1 MKPVFLIGSGR
12 SGTTFIQRVF
22 DSHPDTLC
30 LHEPDSIR
38 RTTNPP
44 FTPLEEDY
52 DDLKDATARY
62 VKELMSVRGLRAV
75 SKRPF
80 FHKSYRGPAR
90 EAARRGVL
98 TVMNGLDLTLGR
110 LVRMAACPIPDFAD
124 TSAAIT
130 VMKSVECL
138 SRLPLIARAC
148 PDVQVVHILRHPC
161 GFAASQLRGRKL
173 GKMPPAKLFP
183 SRLELPIARE
193 HGLTVEKVE
202 AMDPIERIAWGWT
215 ISNDTALTLSEGLPN
230 VQPLVYDAL
239 CDNLLP
245 EAKILLESCGLDG
258 HAQVEEFLKFIL
270 GQSPDNRGYFSVV
283 RNPRDAAHHW
293 RQTMPKEQVDKI
305 MAIATLSPAGRI
317 FADYDR
323 APSQAPSSTLQSQ
336 PEKSE

>member
-12 SGTTFIQRVF
+12 SGTTFIQRIF
-22 DSHPDTLC
+22 DSHPGTLC

-52 DDLKDATARY
+52 ADLEDVTARY
-62 VKELMSVRGLRAV
+62 VADLMTVRGLRAV

-80 FHKSYRGPAR
+80 FRKSYRGPMR
-90 EAARRGVL
+90 ETMRRSVL
-98 TVMNGLDLTLGR
+98 TAMGALDLTLGR
-110 LVRMAACPIPDFAD
+110 VVRMSGWPVPDLAD
-124 TSAAIT
+124 TSGAT
-130 VMKSVECL
+130 PVLKSVECL

-161 GFAASQLRGRKL
+161 GFVASQLRGREL
-173 GKMPPAKLFP
+173 GKMPPGQVFP
-183 SRLELPIARE
+183 ERLKLPIARK
-193 HGLTVEKVE
+193 HGLTVEKLE
-202 AMDPIERIAWGWT
+202 AMDPAERMAWGWT
-215 ISNDTALTLSEGLPN
+215 ISNDTALTLSEDFPN

-239 CDNLLP
+239 CDNLIP
-245 EAKILLESCGLDG
+245 EAKTLLESCGLDW
-258 HAQVEEFLKFIL
+258 HVQVEEFLEFIL
-270 GQSPDNRGYFSVV
+270 GQTTENRDYFSVK

-293 RQTMPKEQVDKI
+293 RETMAPEQVDKI

-323 APSQAPSSTLQSQ
+323 ASSQTSSSTSKSES
-336 PEKSE
+336 EKSD

>member
-44 FTPLEEDY
+44 FTPFEEDY
-52 DDLKDATARY
+52 DDLKEATAHY
-62 VKELMSVRGLRAV
+62 VAELMTVRGLRAV

-80 FHKSYRGPAR
+80 FRKSYRGPVR
-90 EAARRGVL
+90 EALRACVL
-98 TVMNGLDLTLGR
+98 TAMNGLDVTLGR
-110 LVRMAACPIPDFAD
+110 IVNMSATPVPDFAD
-124 TSAAIT
+124 TSGVMT
-130 VMKSVECL
+130 VLKSVECL

-161 GFAASQLRGRKL
+161 GFVASQLRGREL
-173 GKMPPAKLFP
+173 GKMPQRQMFP
-183 SRLELPIARE
+183 ERLKLPIARK
-193 HGLTVEKVE
+193 HGLTVEKLE
-202 AMDPIERIAWGWT
+202 AMEPVERMAWGWT

-230 VQPLVYDAL
+230 VQRLVYDAL
-239 CDNLLP
+239 CDNLLRD
-245 EAKILLESCGLDG
+245 ARALLEGCGLEW
-258 HAQVEEFLKFIL
+258 HRQVEEFLEFIL
-270 GQSPDNRGYFSVV
+270 GQGQDNREYFSVV

-293 RQTMPKEQVDKI
+293 RETMPKDQVDKI

-323 APSQAPSSTLQSQ
+323 TFSHAPSSTPNSEH
-336 PEKSE
+336 EKSA